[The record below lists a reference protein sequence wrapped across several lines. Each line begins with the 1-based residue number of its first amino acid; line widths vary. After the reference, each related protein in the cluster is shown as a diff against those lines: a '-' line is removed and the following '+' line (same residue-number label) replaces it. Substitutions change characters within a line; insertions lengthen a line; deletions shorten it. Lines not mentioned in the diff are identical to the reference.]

1 MAESHTLP
9 FSSLRGDTG
18 LSEVAEGPTPSSFLK
33 GGGVPSPFRKICIVS
48 LEMQPHQDQ
57 RGKFEM
63 MIFTIWESQRSWTA
77 VTACESQEKY
87 CRKRLISDTSLFSEL
102 KNNFSHS
109 ILQLPTDQS
118 ELLIP
123 GSGNVLN
130 DLNTFRW

>member
-63 MIFTIWESQRSWTA
+63 MIFTI
-77 VTACESQEKY
+77 
-87 CRKRLISDTSLFSEL
+87 
-102 KNNFSHS
+102 
-109 ILQLPTDQS
+109 
-118 ELLIP
+118 
-123 GSGNVLN
+123 
-130 DLNTFRW
+130 